1 MSSSFVE
8 NLIDWGDLD
17 EIEATSSATLEKT
30 VAGACLL
37 KPSILKAS
45 QKDNLFPSKPN
56 KKKMGNEESS
66 PQSEVTFQTPRR
78 DPVTKKPLSPAV
90 GVWGGGLLVAP
101 REEETPSSPLQLVE
115 SSPAPLLL
123 GAGGDL
129 AAVQSTGAGVVADG
143 DTISSDPLL
152 HISTA
157 LKEPLNMECITSN
170 NIGVSEL
177 ESQEVLAS
185 DCHLKIQNS
194 NFPPSK
200 GEIVENL
207 CFGDGSDTLEAN
219 DVEGNETYSLAITT
233 SHEQRIENSTSE
245 SVTVEHLNTPCIS
258 CADPT
263 LTTVGTDDQ
272 ESHDVGSGTCAE
284 FIFNLGLGD
293 CQENTD
299 KLSPDEDSNTEL
311 FCTFPTDAHD
321 EDTNESY
328 NAAHSDLSDKSAYN
342 TIEQDCSLEN
352 DITRD
357 PQDDIEHLSILHA
370 DRSDTCAENIDD
382 APLEGNCRIN
392 DFVGQP
398 QSGIDSEVAD
408 NAEIEPAGELDRDA
422 ACHPETNKVIT
433 EVKDSGN
440 QLDLQAELKFNSDL
454 PWQTTIVPLSSNLN
468 DHGEECITPHV
479 ETGDSSELRHGT
491 PIVNEEVWLS
501 DAVQDDPASHGDVV
515 AIGTTCTLFQD
526 DLSSLVETRHHGD
539 ANNLLHDVDYL
550 IEEKANGKEIYKANE
565 NGTIET
571 QQQEER
577 IETSSSASEESM
589 LLHPESVLLHPL
601 SSASEESVLL
611 HPESSASEESVLLHP
626 ESVLLHPES
635 VLLHPLSSAS
645 EESVLPHPE
654 SSASEESVLLH
665 PESVLLHP
673 ESVLLHPLSN
683 ASEESVLLHPES
695 SASEESVLLHPENV
709 LLHPE
714 SVLLHPL
721 SSASEE
727 SVLPHPESSASEESA
742 LLHPESS
749 ASEESVLL
757 HPESSASEES
767 VLLHPES
774 VLLHPE
780 NSASEESVLL
790 HPLSSASEESVLLH
804 PESVLLHP
812 ESSASEESVL
822 LHPESSASEENVLLH
837 PLGTDSLADPQHRIA
852 DISEE
857 MPSCSDRAPEHQSPM
872 SSLTIS
878 SIHSVVVPLSL
889 ESEPCTTT
897 TTAGDEAPE
906 QLQTG
911 LENPSQSFFSFE
923 RSSDSEGAFETPEQT
938 TPVHAAHFQQDALDV
953 EAESAQLNLGNPT
966 DLFPEC
972 FATSLEASASAQL
985 PQEAPQ
991 ETAVDAPCGAP
1002 VEADVAIPLEDSL
1015 AAPTSP
1021 KLFDEN
1027 EPIASKG
1034 AYALDFENLCSNV
1047 LFEGVSQVERECGQ
1061 ALNRLLEPSLTGEKN
1076 PTPDVDT
1083 FVQQPHALVL
1093 KASPRAKKTKT
1104 QADKTAI
1111 IDASAKQEVALKTH
1125 TDTAENGPGELP
1137 LNGNFPNVE
1146 YSSVANPLCS
1156 SSSAEDFGSV
1166 HENNMITSE
1175 LTIPAIPLEEKS
1187 TAFVLDHL
1195 LHQPAAVHIDSPS
1208 SAGGQHFDADIVGAV
1223 SAETNLPQ
1231 SPQLPQA
1238 SYTFDPYSYDDSVN
1252 PFQIGGSKLQN
1263 SPPFDRKQASAAAF
1277 AEPEAQVVTSQ
1288 PEKGAVKL
1296 EFDFSDNKENANDPE
1311 KKHTPPK
1318 RLGRKPGTKVLPK
1331 KKTTLKKPAVVH
1343 NVPPVAEAAVAADV
1357 EEILLSKSSYELD
1370 FSKLDDP
1377 NFNPFG
1383 GGPKM
1388 QNSPKLPRASYT
1400 FDADNIESEN
1410 PFKSSTKMCC
1420 SPPKP
1425 AGFEIP
1431 PDMGTSVEA
1440 EDSTAPVAPGKSPLK
1455 KKKQPVKTGTFKVKK
1470 SPKNSPEEIPQDD
1483 LPLDDVPVDIH
1494 VSGRATDEEKL
1505 ASSAA
1510 AASHKMAQGS
1520 QPLPEPAFSEAAD
1533 LEALIGDDEF
1543 RSAAEVPGFDQPIDY
1558 LEKFGSTSS
1567 FQESAL
1573 RKQSLYLKFDP
1584 LLRDSPVKS
1593 ICQRPEA
1600 LEPSAALAQHAGGVA
1615 AALEAELAKRKGV
1628 AELLAVSPLKT
1639 DTLVNISTWESAT
1652 TEELLPEIA
1661 EKNPAAFALRL
1672 QEKLQLAAVQLEAF
1686 HLDSHQRTLSPNIPL
1701 EWQVDIPPVPEVPAH
1716 KGPVYTPPVSMLDQN
1731 AIVSLL
1737 RYTQTDLDGA
1747 LQRAREEILTK
1758 DCEIAEWK
1766 RTCDDDKREV
1776 TEMRKIVAEY
1786 EKTIAQMIEESQMEK
1801 AMMERKIQQEM
1812 AEKEQYLADS
1822 SSMEK
1827 SFSELFRRYEKM
1839 KEVLEG
1845 YQKNEEVLKKCAQ
1858 DALTRVKKEDQRY
1871 QALKA
1876 HAEEK
1881 LDKANEEISQVRN
1894 KAKAE
1899 TAALQ
1904 ASLRKE
1910 QMKVD
1915 SLERSL
1921 EQKTKEI
1928 EELTKICDELISK
1941 MGKS

>member
-1 MSSSFVE
+1 MGSVQ
-8 NLIDWGDLD
+8 
-17 EIEATSSATLEKT
+17 
-30 VAGACLL
+30 
-37 KPSILKAS
+37 S
-45 QKDNLFPSKPN
+45 QQPP
-56 KKKMGNEESS
+56 G
-66 PQSEVTFQTPRR
+66 
-78 DPVTKKPLSPAV
+78 V
-90 GVWGGGLLVAP
+90 GVQ
-101 REEETPSSPLQLVE
+101 ET
-115 SSPAPLLL
+115 A
-123 GAGGDL
+123 
-129 AAVQSTGAGVVADG
+129 
-143 DTISSDPLL
+143 
-152 HISTA
+152 
-157 LKEPLNMECITSN
+157 EPL
-170 NIGVSEL
+170 
-177 ESQEVLAS
+177 
-185 DCHLKIQNS
+185 
-194 NFPPSK
+194 
-200 GEIVENL
+200 
-207 CFGDGSDTLEAN
+207 
-219 DVEGNETYSLAITT
+219 
-233 SHEQRIENSTSE
+233 
-245 SVTVEHLNTPCIS
+245 
-258 CADPT
+258 
-263 LTTVGTDDQ
+263 
-272 ESHDVGSGTCAE
+272 
-284 FIFNLGLGD
+284 
-293 CQENTD
+293 
-299 KLSPDEDSNTEL
+299 
-311 FCTFPTDAHD
+311 
-321 EDTNESY
+321 
-328 NAAHSDLSDKSAYN
+328 
-342 TIEQDCSLEN
+342 
-352 DITRD
+352 
-357 PQDDIEHLSILHA
+357 
-370 DRSDTCAENIDD
+370 
-382 APLEGNCRIN
+382 
-392 DFVGQP
+392 
-398 QSGIDSEVAD
+398 
-408 NAEIEPAGELDRDA
+408 
-422 ACHPETNKVIT
+422 
-433 EVKDSGN
+433 
-440 QLDLQAELKFNSDL
+440 
-454 PWQTTIVPLSSNLN
+454 
-468 DHGEECITPHV
+468 
-479 ETGDSSELRHGT
+479 
-491 PIVNEEVWLS
+491 
-501 DAVQDDPASHGDVV
+501 
-515 AIGTTCTLFQD
+515 
-526 DLSSLVETRHHGD
+526 
-539 ANNLLHDVDYL
+539 
-550 IEEKANGKEIYKANE
+550 
-565 NGTIET
+565 
-571 QQQEER
+571 
-577 IETSSSASEESM
+577 
-589 LLHPESVLLHPL
+589 
-601 SSASEESVLL
+601 
-611 HPESSASEESVLLHP
+611 
-626 ESVLLHPES
+626 
-635 VLLHPLSSAS
+635 
-645 EESVLPHPE
+645 
-654 SSASEESVLLH
+654 
-665 PESVLLHP
+665 
-673 ESVLLHPLSN
+673 
-683 ASEESVLLHPES
+683 
-695 SASEESVLLHPENV
+695 
-709 LLHPE
+709 
-714 SVLLHPL
+714 
-721 SSASEE
+721 
-727 SVLPHPESSASEESA
+727 
-742 LLHPESS
+742 
-749 ASEESVLL
+749 
-757 HPESSASEES
+757 
-767 VLLHPES
+767 
-774 VLLHPE
+774 
-780 NSASEESVLL
+780 
-790 HPLSSASEESVLLH
+790 
-804 PESVLLHP
+804 
-812 ESSASEESVL
+812 
-822 LHPESSASEENVLLH
+822 
-837 PLGTDSLADPQHRIA
+837 
-852 DISEE
+852 
-857 MPSCSDRAPEHQSPM
+857 
-872 SSLTIS
+872 
-878 SIHSVVVPLSL
+878 
-889 ESEPCTTT
+889 
-897 TTAGDEAPE
+897 
-906 QLQTG
+906 
-911 LENPSQSFFSFE
+911 
-923 RSSDSEGAFETPEQT
+923 SSDSEGAFETPEQT
-938 TPVHAAHFQQDALDV
+938 TPVHAAHVQQDALDV
-953 EAESAQLNLGNPT
+953 EAEFAQLNLGNPT

-991 ETAVDAPCGAP
+991 ETDVDTPSGAP
-1002 VEADVAIPLEDSL
+1002 VEADVAIPLEDPL

-1047 LFEGVSQVERECGQ
+1047 LLEGVSQVERECGQ
-1061 ALNRLLEPSLTGEKN
+1061 ALNRLLETSLTGEKN
-1076 PTPDVDT
+1076 PAPDVDT

-1093 KASPRAKKTKT
+1093 KASPRTKKTKT

-1111 IDASAKQEVALKTH
+1111 IDASAKQEVALETR
-1125 TDTAENGPGELP
+1125 TDTAENEPGKLS

-1146 YSSVANPLCS
+1146 NSSVANPLCS
-1156 SSSAEDFGSV
+1156 SSSAEYVGSV
-1166 HENNMITSE
+1166 HENNMMTSE
-1175 LTIPAIPLEEKS
+1175 VTIPAIPLEEKS

-1195 LHQPAAVHIDSPS
+1195 PHQPATVNIDSPS

-1223 SAETNLPQ
+1223 PAETNLPQ

-1263 SPPFDRKQASAAAF
+1263 SPPFDRKQASVAAF

-1318 RLGRKPGTKVLPK
+1318 RLGRKPGAKGLPK
-1331 KKTTLKKPAVVH
+1331 KKATLKKPAVVH
-1343 NVPPVAEAAVAADV
+1343 DVPPVAEAAVAADA
-1357 EEILLSKSSYELD
+1357 EGILLPKSSYELD

-1388 QNSPKLPRASYT
+1388 QNSPKLPRTSYT
-1400 FDADNIESEN
+1400 FDADNIESVN
-1410 PFKSSTKMCC
+1410 PFKSSMKMCC

-1425 AGFEIP
+1425 TGFEIP

-1494 VSGRATDEEKL
+1494 ASGRATDEEKL

-1558 LEKFGSTSS
+1558 LENFGSTSS

-1716 KGPVYTPPVSMLDQN
+1716 KGPVYTPPVGMLDQN

-1758 DCEIAEWK
+1758 NCEIAEWK

>member
-1 MSSSFVE
+1 
-8 NLIDWGDLD
+8 
-17 EIEATSSATLEKT
+17 
-30 VAGACLL
+30 
-37 KPSILKAS
+37 
-45 QKDNLFPSKPN
+45 
-56 KKKMGNEESS
+56 
-66 PQSEVTFQTPRR
+66 
-78 DPVTKKPLSPAV
+78 
-90 GVWGGGLLVAP
+90 
-101 REEETPSSPLQLVE
+101 
-115 SSPAPLLL
+115 
-123 GAGGDL
+123 
-129 AAVQSTGAGVVADG
+129 
-143 DTISSDPLL
+143 
-152 HISTA
+152 
-157 LKEPLNMECITSN
+157 
-170 NIGVSEL
+170 
-177 ESQEVLAS
+177 
-185 DCHLKIQNS
+185 
-194 NFPPSK
+194 
-200 GEIVENL
+200 
-207 CFGDGSDTLEAN
+207 
-219 DVEGNETYSLAITT
+219 
-233 SHEQRIENSTSE
+233 
-245 SVTVEHLNTPCIS
+245 
-258 CADPT
+258 
-263 LTTVGTDDQ
+263 
-272 ESHDVGSGTCAE
+272 
-284 FIFNLGLGD
+284 
-293 CQENTD
+293 
-299 KLSPDEDSNTEL
+299 
-311 FCTFPTDAHD
+311 
-321 EDTNESY
+321 
-328 NAAHSDLSDKSAYN
+328 
-342 TIEQDCSLEN
+342 
-352 DITRD
+352 
-357 PQDDIEHLSILHA
+357 
-370 DRSDTCAENIDD
+370 
-382 APLEGNCRIN
+382 
-392 DFVGQP
+392 
-398 QSGIDSEVAD
+398 
-408 NAEIEPAGELDRDA
+408 
-422 ACHPETNKVIT
+422 
-433 EVKDSGN
+433 
-440 QLDLQAELKFNSDL
+440 
-454 PWQTTIVPLSSNLN
+454 
-468 DHGEECITPHV
+468 
-479 ETGDSSELRHGT
+479 
-491 PIVNEEVWLS
+491 
-501 DAVQDDPASHGDVV
+501 
-515 AIGTTCTLFQD
+515 
-526 DLSSLVETRHHGD
+526 
-539 ANNLLHDVDYL
+539 
-550 IEEKANGKEIYKANE
+550 
-565 NGTIET
+565 
-571 QQQEER
+571 
-577 IETSSSASEESM
+577 
-589 LLHPESVLLHPL
+589 
-601 SSASEESVLL
+601 
-611 HPESSASEESVLLHP
+611 
-626 ESVLLHPES
+626 
-635 VLLHPLSSAS
+635 
-645 EESVLPHPE
+645 
-654 SSASEESVLLH
+654 
-665 PESVLLHP
+665 
-673 ESVLLHPLSN
+673 
-683 ASEESVLLHPES
+683 
-695 SASEESVLLHPENV
+695 
-709 LLHPE
+709 
-714 SVLLHPL
+714 
-721 SSASEE
+721 
-727 SVLPHPESSASEESA
+727 
-742 LLHPESS
+742 
-749 ASEESVLL
+749 
-757 HPESSASEES
+757 
-767 VLLHPES
+767 
-774 VLLHPE
+774 
-780 NSASEESVLL
+780 
-790 HPLSSASEESVLLH
+790 
-804 PESVLLHP
+804 
-812 ESSASEESVL
+812 
-822 LHPESSASEENVLLH
+822 
-837 PLGTDSLADPQHRIA
+837 
-852 DISEE
+852 
-857 MPSCSDRAPEHQSPM
+857 
-872 SSLTIS
+872 
-878 SIHSVVVPLSL
+878 
-889 ESEPCTTT
+889 
-897 TTAGDEAPE
+897 
-906 QLQTG
+906 
-911 LENPSQSFFSFE
+911 
-923 RSSDSEGAFETPEQT
+923 
-938 TPVHAAHFQQDALDV
+938 
-953 EAESAQLNLGNPT
+953 
-966 DLFPEC
+966 
-972 FATSLEASASAQL
+972 
-985 PQEAPQ
+985 
-991 ETAVDAPCGAP
+991 
-1002 VEADVAIPLEDSL
+1002 
-1015 AAPTSP
+1015 
-1021 KLFDEN
+1021 
-1027 EPIASKG
+1027 
-1034 AYALDFENLCSNV
+1034 
-1047 LFEGVSQVERECGQ
+1047 
-1061 ALNRLLEPSLTGEKN
+1061 
-1076 PTPDVDT
+1076 
-1083 FVQQPHALVL
+1083 
-1093 KASPRAKKTKT
+1093 SPRAKKTKT

-1125 TDTAENGPGELP
+1125 TDTAENGP
-1137 LNGNFPNVE
+1137 
-1146 YSSVANPLCS
+1146 
-1156 SSSAEDFGSV
+1156 
-1166 HENNMITSE
+1166 
-1175 LTIPAIPLEEKS
+1175 
-1187 TAFVLDHL
+1187 
-1195 LHQPAAVHIDSPS
+1195 
-1208 SAGGQHFDADIVGAV
+1208 DIVGAV

-1455 KKKQPVKTGTFKVKK
+1455 KKKQPVKTETCTIFRGTFKVKK

-1543 RSAAEVPGFDQPIDY
+1543 RSAAEGFDQPIDY

-1593 ICQRPEA
+1593 ICQRPEDSYVSSQYA
-1600 LEPSAALAQHAGGVA
+1600 LEHLFVLVSSNYNNVRAHKIHCFPCYMQIPKKMMIMRLANLKMSSSSKTTERFYFSAV
-1615 AALEAELAKRKGV
+1615 K
-1628 AELLAVSPLKT
+1628 SPACVLWRLKSR
-1639 DTLVNISTWESAT
+1639 VWESAT

-1881 LDKANEEISQVRN
+1881 LDK
-1894 KAKAE
+1894 
-1899 TAALQ
+1899 
-1904 ASLRKE
+1904 
-1910 QMKVD
+1910 
-1915 SLERSL
+1915 
-1921 EQKTKEI
+1921 
-1928 EELTKICDELISK
+1928 
-1941 MGKS
+1941 

>member
-17 EIEATSSATLEKT
+17 EIKTTSSATLEKT
-30 VAGACLL
+30 VAGACFL

-56 KKKMGNEESS
+56 K
-66 PQSEVTFQTPRR
+66 VTFQTPRR
-78 DPVTKKPLSPAV
+78 DPVTKKPLSPAE
-90 GVWGGGLLVAP
+90 GVWGGGLPVAP
-101 REEETPSSPLQLVE
+101 REEETSSSPLQLVE
-115 SSPAPLLL
+115 SSPALPPPLLLL

-157 LKEPLNMECITSN
+157 LKEPLNMECITSH

-185 DCHLKIQNS
+185 DCHLKIQTS
-194 NFPPSK
+194 NFPPNK

-207 CFGDGSDTLEAN
+207 CFGDGSDTLEPN
-219 DVEGNETYSLAITT
+219 DVQGNETYSLAITT

-245 SVTVEHLNTPCIS
+245 SVTVEQLNTPCTS
-258 CADPT
+258 CADDT
-263 LTTVGTDDQ
+263 LTTVGADDQ
-272 ESHDVGSGTCAE
+272 ESHDVGSATCAE
-284 FIFNLGLGD
+284 FIFNPGSGD
-293 CQENTD
+293 CQENTS
-299 KLSPDEDSNTEL
+299 KLSLDEDSDTEL
-311 FCTFPTDAHD
+311 FCTFATDAHD
-321 EDTNESY
+321 ENDSGEIEDTNESY

-342 TIEQDCSLEN
+342 TIEEECSLEN
-352 DITRD
+352 DVTRD
-357 PQDDIEHLSILHA
+357 PQEDIERLSIVHA

-398 QSGIDSEVAD
+398 QSGIDSEVED
-408 NAEIEPAGELDRDA
+408 NAEIELPGELGRDA
-422 ACHPETNKVIT
+422 ARHPETNKVIT

-440 QLDLQAELKFNSDL
+440 QLDVLQAELKFNSDL
-454 PWQTTIVPLSSNLN
+454 SWQTTSIPLSSNLN
-468 DHGEECITPHV
+468 DHGKECITPHL
-479 ETGDSSELRHGT
+479 ETGDSSELRHGA
-491 PIVNEEVWLS
+491 PIINEEVWLS
-501 DAVQDDPASHGDVV
+501 DALQDEPASHGDVV
-515 AIGTTCTLFQD
+515 AIGTACTLFQD
-526 DLSSLVETRHHGD
+526 DVNSLVETGPHGD
-539 ANNLLHDVDYL
+539 ANHLLHDVDYL
-550 IEEKANGKEIYKANE
+550 IEETANGKEIYKANE

-577 IETSSSASEESM
+577 IETSSSVSEESVLLLHPEGRASEESV
-589 LLHPESVLLHPL
+589 LPLHPE
-601 SSASEESVLL
+601 SSASEESLLLLHPEGRASEESVLLL
-611 HPESSASEESVLLHP
+611 HPESSASEESVLL
-626 ESVLLHPES
+626 LLHLES
-635 VLLHPLSSAS
+635 R
-645 EESVLPHPE
+645 
-654 SSASEESVLLH
+654 ASEESVLL
-665 PESVLLHP
+665 LHP
-673 ESVLLHPLSN
+673 ESR
-683 ASEESVLLHPES
+683 ASEESVLLLHPES
-695 SASEESVLLHPENV
+695 SASEESVLL
-709 LLHPE
+709 LHPE
-714 SVLLHPL
+714 G
-721 SSASEE
+721 SASEE
-727 SVLPHPESSASEESA
+727 SVLLLHPESSANEESVLLLHPEGSASEESVL
-742 LLHPESS
+742 LLHPESRGSEESVLLLHPEGSAIEESVLLLHPESRASEESVLLLHPEGSASEESVLLLHPEGSASEDNVLLLHSESS

-757 HPESSASEES
+757 
-767 VLLHPES
+767 
-774 VLLHPE
+774 
-780 NSASEESVLL
+780 
-790 HPLSSASEESVLLH
+790 
-804 PESVLLHP
+804 LHP
-812 ESSASEESVL
+812 ESS
-822 LHPESSASEENVLLH
+822 
-837 PLGTDSLADPQHRIA
+837 DSLADPQHRIA
-852 DISEE
+852 DVSEE
-857 MPSCSDRAPEHQSPM
+857 MPSCSDRAPEDQSPM

-897 TTAGDEAPE
+897 GMAGDEAPE

-911 LENPSQSFFSFE
+911 LDNPSQHLSSFD

-991 ETAVDAPCGAP
+991 ETDVDTPSGAP
-1002 VEADVAIPLEDSL
+1002 VEADVAIPLEDPL

-1047 LFEGVSQVERECGQ
+1047 LLEGVSQVERECGQ
-1061 ALNRLLEPSLTGEKN
+1061 ALNRLLETSLTGEKN
-1076 PTPDVDT
+1076 PAPDVDT

-1093 KASPRAKKTKT
+1093 KASPRTKKTKT

-1111 IDASAKQEVALKTH
+1111 IDASAKQEVALETR
-1125 TDTAENGPGELP
+1125 TDTAENEPGKLS

-1146 YSSVANPLCS
+1146 NSSVANPLCS
-1156 SSSAEDFGSV
+1156 SSSAEYVGSV
-1166 HENNMITSE
+1166 HENNMMTSE
-1175 LTIPAIPLEEKS
+1175 VTIPAIPLEEKS

-1195 LHQPAAVHIDSPS
+1195 PHQPATVNIDSPS

-1223 SAETNLPQ
+1223 PAETNLPQ

-1318 RLGRKPGTKVLPK
+1318 RLGRKPGAKGLPK
-1331 KKTTLKKPAVVH
+1331 KKATLKKPAVVH
-1343 NVPPVAEAAVAADV
+1343 DVPPVAEAAVAADA
-1357 EEILLSKSSYELD
+1357 EGILLPKSSYELD

-1388 QNSPKLPRASYT
+1388 QNSPKLPRTSYT
-1400 FDADNIESEN
+1400 FDADNIESVN
-1410 PFKSSTKMCC
+1410 PFKSSMKMCC

-1425 AGFEIP
+1425 AGIEIP

-1455 KKKQPVKTGTFKVKK
+1455 KKKQPVKTGTLEGLKYLCSMLGTFKVKK

-1494 VSGRATDEEKL
+1494 ASGRATDEEKL

-1558 LEKFGSTSS
+1558 LENFGSTSS

-1672 QEKLQLAAVQLEAF
+1672 Q
-1686 HLDSHQRTLSPNIPL
+1686 
-1701 EWQVDIPPVPEVPAH
+1701 VDIPPVPEVPAH
-1716 KGPVYTPPVSMLDQN
+1716 KGPVYTPPVGMLDQN

-1758 DCEIAEWK
+1758 NCEIAEWK